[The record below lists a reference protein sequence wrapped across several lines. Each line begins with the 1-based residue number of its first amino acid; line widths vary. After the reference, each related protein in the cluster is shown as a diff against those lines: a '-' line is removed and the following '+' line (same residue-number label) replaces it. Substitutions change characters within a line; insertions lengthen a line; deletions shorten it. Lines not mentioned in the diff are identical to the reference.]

1 MKGLFI
7 FSDGMEDNEALATR
21 ALLIRAGFDIDS
33 TTINHN
39 LIVETSYKQK
49 VICDYHID
57 QIDYNS
63 YDFLLI
69 PGGPYV
75 NRVIDTDITIKS
87 AILDF
92 FNKSKVIGAIC
103 AAPRFLGRLGLL
115 EGKTFT
121 AFPGSEKE
129 VKNSTFL
136 VEQKSIIC
144 GNIVTARS
152 AGTVIDFVYNLIVRL
167 KNEDSANELLDR
179 ILYR

>member
-7 FSDGMEDNEALATR
+7 FSDGMEDNEALSTR
-21 ALLIRAGFDIDS
+21 ALLVRAGFEIDS
-33 TTINHN
+33 ATINHN

-49 VICDYHID
+49 VICDLHMD
-57 QIDYNS
+57 EVDFKN

-75 NRVIDTDITIKS
+75 NHIIDDEKVIKN
-87 AILDF
+87 AILA
-92 FNKSKVIGAIC
+92 FNEAEKVIGAIC

-115 EGKTFT
+115 EGKEFT
-121 AFPGSEKE
+121 AYPGSEKE
-129 VKNSTFL
+129 VKNSLYF
-136 VEQKSIIC
+136 VDKKSIIC

-167 KNEDSANELLDR
+167 KNEAAANELLDR

>member
-1 MKGLFI
+1 MRGLFI
-7 FSDGMEDNEALATR
+7 FSDGMEDNESLATR
-21 ALLIRAGFDIDS
+21 ALLVRAGFDIDS
-33 TTINHN
+33 ATINHN

-49 VICDYHID
+49 VICDLKMD
-57 QIDYNS
+57 DVNFEN

-75 NRVIDTDITIKS
+75 NRIIDSENTIKN
-87 AILDF
+87 AILA
-92 FNKSKVIGAIC
+92 FNNANKVIGAIC

-115 EGKTFT
+115 EGKMFT

-129 VKNSTFL
+129 VKNSL
-136 VEQKSIIC
+136 YSVDKKSIIC
-144 GNIVTARS
+144 NNIVTARS
-152 AGTVIDFVYNLIVRL
+152 AGTVIEFVYNLIVKL